1 MRRYNLIALLGAG
14 IVTVG
19 MLSALTTSSVFI
31 NGKKTTE
38 FLVSNDKLYVSVD
51 ALKEAGASITVAEQR
66 VSIQFIPAA
75 GLAQVDAI
83 EGIIG
88 EWLSNGTWRVR
99 VSDIKEVANPF
110 FGKGKGYSVKLEV
123 RNIAQQPRAFFEGL
137 ELIQMYDE
145 AGNQLRVAASGKG
158 YNSVYT
164 KLAPADG
171 FSAEIQFGYEKA
183 GFDPNSKPEKLLI
196 LYRSSGGKP
205 ALPHFRIFLNPDTQA
220 QSSQPAK

>member
-1 MRRYNLIALLGAG
+1 MRRYNLIALLAAV
-14 IVTVG
+14 IAIVG

-66 VSIQFIPAA
+66 VSIQFIPAV

-99 VSDIKEVANPF
+99 VSDIKEIANPF

-123 RNIAQQPRAFFEGL
+123 RNIAQQPRAFFDGL
-137 ELIQMYDE
+137 DLIQMYDE
-145 AGNQLRVAASGKG
+145 AGNQLRVAAGKG
-158 YNSVYT
+158 YDSVYT
-164 KLAPADG
+164 RLAPADG
-171 FSAEIQFGYEKA
+171 FSAEIRFGYEKA

-205 ALPHFRIFLNPDTQA
+205 ALPHFRIFLNPDTKAQA
-220 QSSQPAK
+220 SQPAK